1 MLTLNDCIALS
12 DLLPEEIEEIS
23 RHERL
28 GFVPA
33 MAKGHNLLNQPWGP
47 PAIRQILRDN
57 MAAALRAPHVE
68 RCGRAMETYQG
79 FQARHPGGVDR
90 RKRL

>member
-1 MLTLNDCIALS
+1 VLTLNDCIALS

-33 MAKGHNLLNQPWGP
+33 MAKGHNLLNQPWGL

-57 MAAALRAPHVE
+57 MAAAVRTSQVE
-68 RCGRAMETYQG
+68 RCGRAMEACQG
-79 FQARHPGGVDR
+79 FQARHPDGIDR

>member
-1 MLTLNDCIALS
+1 VLTLNDCIALS

-33 MAKGHNLLNQPWGP
+33 MAKRHSLLNQPWGP

-57 MAAALRAPHVE
+57 LTAAMRNPHTE
-68 RCGRAMETYQG
+68 QCGRVIETYHA
-79 FQARHPGGVDR
+79 FEARHPGGIDR
-90 RKRL
+90 RKLR